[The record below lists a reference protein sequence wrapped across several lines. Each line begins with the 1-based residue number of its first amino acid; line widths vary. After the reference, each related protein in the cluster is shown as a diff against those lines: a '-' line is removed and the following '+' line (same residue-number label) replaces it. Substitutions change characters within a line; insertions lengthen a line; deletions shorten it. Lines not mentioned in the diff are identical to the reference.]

1 MVDFTGGFAGMWVM
15 ALISGVLG
23 LVITIGLIVL
33 IVLGIRWLLR
43 QDRAA
48 GGGPATPGG
57 ADDSL
62 EILRRRYA
70 SGEIDEE
77 EYERRRRILGG

>member
-1 MVDFTGGFAGMWVM
+1 MVDVTGGFGGFWIM
-15 ALISGVLG
+15 ALISAALG

-43 QDRAA
+43 QDRYP
-48 GGGPATPGG
+48 GGGSASAGG

-62 EILRRRYA
+62 EVLRRRYA
-70 SGEIDEE
+70 SGEIDDE
-77 EYERRRRILGG
+77 EYERRRRILAG